1 MLKYKSGEDVG
12 ELRHW
17 PFTGEASNYE
27 VIRGTPQ
34 ASGRIDDSGPTWRV
48 GIWRCTVGAFD
59 CNEPGDELQTILSG
73 RVRIVRADG
82 SEHEFGPGDS
92 MFTYLGERVTWDV
105 LEDVTKVFFG
115 RNPNGF

>member
-1 MLKYKSGEDVG
+1 MLKYKNGEDVG

-27 VIRGTPQ
+27 VIRGEPE

-48 GIWRCTVGAFD
+48 GVWRCTAGTFD

-92 MFTYLGERVTWDV
+92 MFTYLGERMRWDV
-105 LEDVTKVFFG
+105 IEDVTKVFFG

>member
-1 MLKYKSGEDVG
+1 MLKYKRGEDVG
-12 ELRHW
+12 ELQHW

-27 VIRGTPQ
+27 VIRGTPE

-48 GIWRCTVGAFD
+48 GVWRCTAGAFD

-82 SEHEFGPGDS
+82 SEHEFGPGDT
-92 MFTYLGERVTWDV
+92 MFTYQGERVTWDV
-105 LEDVTKVFFG
+105 IEDVTKVFFG
-115 RNPNGF
+115 RNPDGF